1 MTCIH
6 GLDEINC
13 PMCRIFRSTL
23 PIKEI
28 KAKREGFVKIENPIF
43 KKNSYLKE
51 GLEKELTN
59 KRINLTHNKFNL
71 IPKPNLINEIPNFA
85 NKMFLE
91 RLKELDLGKSDIL
104 GLPKKIPLENPEWKF
119 EEED

>member
-13 PMCRIFRSTL
+13 PTCHIFRSTL
-23 PIKEI
+23 PMKVL
-28 KAKREGFVKIENPIF
+28 KAKRERFVKIGNPIF

-71 IPKPNLINEIPNFA
+71 IPKPNLINEIPNFVS
-85 NKMFLE
+85 KMFLE
-91 RLKELDLGKSDIL
+91 RLKELDLDKSDIL
-104 GLPKKIPLENPEWKF
+104 GIPKKIPLENPEWKF